1 MKFIVKALICFAA
14 LCVTTAYAF
23 DNKEFSRG
31 EIKYSDYLPGNGW
44 TLPEGYTQERFIS
57 SIYKSHKL
65 NDFPWTM
72 TFQVRGR
79 GVVFMANKIY
89 KTWHVLPLDY
99 ENLNFG
105 SILTDIPYVR

>member
-44 TLPEGYTQERFIS
+44 TLPGVTRKSGLLALFINRIS
-57 SIYKSHKL
+57 LTI
-65 NDFPWTM
+65 F
-72 TFQVRGR
+72 
-79 GVVFMANKIY
+79 
-89 KTWHVLPLDY
+89 LDDD
-99 ENLNFG
+99 L
-105 SILTDIPYVR
+105 SDP